1 MLVLTALIALLGGLG
16 TVALVVRRHTRDD
29 FGPSLRDYAAF
40 RAALA
45 AIGSPRD
52 RVRV

>member
-1 MLVLTALIALLGGLG
+1 MLVLAALMALLAGLA
-16 TVALVVRRHTRDD
+16 TLAFVVHQHTRDD
-29 FGPSLRDYAAF
+29 FGPSLQDYAAF

-45 AIGSPRD
+45 GLESPRD